1 MRLNILLIV
10 AKTTIIA
17 ATALTGAVVAQAD
30 TLRIGGTGVALGGMR
45 LLGASYMKE
54 HPDTQIEVLPS
65 LGSGGGIK
73 ALLAGAVDI
82 AVSSRALKD
91 EDRAAGATSRLY
103 ARTPLAVVTSL
114 DTNVADITTSE
125 LEAIYAGE
133 TTRWPDGTIIRL
145 VLRPASET
153 DTQLLRNLSPG
164 MDRAVDVAFG
174 RPGLVSATNDQDNAE
189 ALERLPGAIGLVA
202 IGQIATEERRL
213 KILSLDGVMPT
224 ADLSAQADYTF
235 VKDLHLVTKSDTTT
249 PAMAFIAFVNSAEGQ
264 GILASTGHS
273 PMAE

>member
-1 MRLNILLIV
+1 M
-10 AKTTIIA
+10 
-17 ATALTGAVVAQAD
+17 ALTGAVVAQAE
-30 TLRIGGTGVALGGMR
+30 TIRIAGTGVALGGMR
-45 LLGASYMKE
+45 LLGTSYMKD
-54 HPDTQIEVLPS
+54 HPDTEIEVLPS
-65 LGSGGGIK
+65 LGSSGGIK

-91 EDRAAGATSRLY
+91 EERTSGAEDRLY

-114 DTNVADITTSE
+114 DTNVSGVTTAE
-125 LEAIYAGE
+125 LEAIYSGE

-153 DTQLLRNLSPG
+153 DTQLLRELSPG
-164 MDRAVDVAFG
+164 MDRAVDVAFK

-213 KILSLDGVMPT
+213 KILSLDGIMPT
-224 ADLSAQADYTF
+224 SALSAQADYGF
-235 VKDLHLVTKSDTTT
+235 VKDLYVVTRPDATE
-249 PAMAFIAFVNSAEGQ
+249 PAQQFIAFVGSREGQ
-264 GILASTGHS
+264 AILADTGHS

>member
-1 MRLNILLIV
+1 M
-10 AKTTIIA
+10 
-17 ATALTGAVVAQAD
+17 ALAQAE

-45 LLGASYMKE
+45 ILGASFMKE

-65 LGSGGGIK
+65 LGSSGGIK

-82 AVSSRALKD
+82 AVSSRALKG
-91 EDRAAGATSRLY
+91 EERAAGATSRLY
-103 ARTPLAVVTSL
+103 ARTPLAVVTSP
-114 DTNVADITTSE
+114 DVPIADITTGE
-125 LEAIYAGE
+125 LAAIYAGE
-133 TTRWPDGTIIRL
+133 TTRWPDGSIIRL

-153 DTQLLRNLSPG
+153 DTLLLRELSPG
-164 MDRAVDVAFG
+164 MGRAVDVAFG

-202 IGQIATEERRL
+202 IGQIATEGRQL
-213 KILSLDGVMPT
+213 KILSLDGVMPM
-224 ADLSAQADYTF
+224 AALSARADYGF
-235 VKDLHLVTKSDTTT
+235 VKDLYVVTKPGAGK

-264 GILASTGHS
+264 NILADTGHS